1 MESLVQTLRAR
12 TGLFTTAELMHTAN
26 VRFQTGWIGLSTYY
40 KGLSRLLSAD
50 STHHDAPGAADRWLC
65 TLKVIGVAG
74 DSKFGEEG
82 DLGTAGSGGG
92 IARACGGTRRAS
104 LGHRRVAGTA
114 EPCVP
119 VVVMANP
126 RASVG
131 DHSYP

>member
-82 DLGTAGSGGG
+82 GLKPQPFRKLRFTREIATIAFTTASFQ
-92 IARACGGTRRAS
+92 TS
-104 LGHRRVAGTA
+104 LMKRSEVLRSAKK
-114 EPCVP
+114 PKI
-119 VVVMANP
+119 VVKNSSP
-126 RASVG
+126 Q
-131 DHSYP
+131 